1 MGRAFQRPFRLLA
14 LLHPPSFALQELYE
28 ALTEKGIDCSG
39 WSPAMAMNAVVY
51 KTREMRDEQAI
62 VRALQQAQKEMGPP
76 QIVFVLQEHG
86 KCGLLH
92 AIMVAGVSRSVQAA
106 SCSTQDGDAGLP
118 HTHLTLLSPAIPSI
132 LADREPG
139 VQ

>member
-1 MGRAFQRPFRLLA
+1 MARVLPWHCFSDRFDRFMCKDSALYPLLTLPLA
-14 LLHPPSFALQELYE
+14 PLPRSQELYA

-62 VRALQQAQKEMGPP
+62 VRALQQAQKETGPP

-86 KCGLLH
+86 K
-92 AIMVAGVSRSVQAA
+92 
-106 SCSTQDGDAGLP
+106 
-118 HTHLTLLSPAIPSI
+118 
-132 LADREPG
+132 
-139 VQ
+139 